1 MRFLSIWSLS
11 NHFQTKVFPSIKSNK
26 KIKIVSVLT
35 NKKNHDFKNKDCFKD
50 KKKIISKNNFSYV
63 YISSVNSIHYN
74 YSKFALE
81 NKINV
86 LCEKPICLKIDQ
98 LYNLK
103 KERAQIQN
111 QINFLRQEKFELEN
125 EKIKLQTD
133 YKYIEELA
141 REKYRM
147 AKKGEKVFKVIDQK
161 K

>member
-1 MRFLSIWSLS
+1 M
-11 NHFQTKVFPSIKSNK
+11 IKTRNSK
-26 KIKIVSVLT
+26 KIQRRGTKQKSRVDVQRR
-35 NKKNHDFKNKDCFKD
+35 
-50 KKKIISKNNFSYV
+50 IIRT
-63 YISSVNSIHYN
+63 ILLIG
-74 YSKFALE
+74 ALSLL
-81 NKINV
+81 IIFF
-86 LCEKPICLKIDQ
+86 LGDHGIYQ
-98 LYNLK
+98 LYTLK

-111 QINFLRQEKFELEN
+111 QINTLRKEKIKLEN

>member
-1 MRFLSIWSLS
+1 M
-11 NHFQTKVFPSIKSNK
+11 IKTRNSK
-26 KIKIVSVLT
+26 KIKRRGSKQINRSDIQ
-35 NKKNHDFKNKDCFKD
+35 KR
-50 KKKIISKNNFSYV
+50 IIKT
-63 YISSVNSIHYN
+63 ILLIG
-74 YSKFALE
+74 ALSLV
-81 NKINV
+81 IIFF
-86 LCEKPICLKIDQ
+86 LGDHGLYQ
-98 LYNLK
+98 LYTLK

-111 QINFLRQEKFELEN
+111 QINILRKEKIELEN